1 MKFKTIKSIV
11 VAVLFLIAANSSA
24 QERIA
29 VPLSN
34 PTSSGV
40 LKMGIVSGAITITGY
55 NGKEVVVIGTK
66 RAEKKRK
73 NKSKNK
79 YGLKKISNKSMEF
92 SVEEYNNTVRVES
105 TPMATIDFE
114 IKVPVNFSL
123 KVSTVNRGF
132 IAVSKVKGA
141 IEVSNVNGK
150 ITLKDI
156 AGSVSADTVNG
167 DIVANLLKVTPNTA
181 MAFSNLNGKLDVT
194 LPKSIKANVK
204 IKSDRGEIFTDFDLK
219 SNPQKAKV
227 TKGKSS
233 KNGVYKVKVENWII
247 GSINGGGPEI
257 SFKTF
262 NGDIILRAK

>member
-1 MKFKTIKSIV
+1 MKLKAIKSIA
-11 VAVLFLIAANSSA
+11 VAILFLMVANSSA
-24 QERIA
+24 QEKIS

-34 PTSSGV
+34 PSNSGV

-55 NGKEVVVIGTK
+55 NGNEVVVIGTK
-66 RAEKKRK
+66 RAERKRK

-92 SVEEYNNTVRVES
+92 SVEEYDNTVKVES
-105 TPMATIDFE
+105 TPMTTIDFE

-132 IAVSKVKGA
+132 IEVSNIKGA

-156 AGSVSADTVNG
+156 TGSVSADTVNG

-204 IKSDRGEIFTDFDLK
+204 IKSDRGEIFTDFDLQSK
-219 SNPQKAKV
+219 PQKAKV
-227 TKGKSS
+227 TKGKAS
-233 KNGVYKVKVENWII
+233 KGGVYKVKVENWIT

>member
-1 MKFKTIKSIV
+1 MKFKAIKSIA
-11 VAVLFLIAANSSA
+11 VAVLFLMVANSSA

-29 VPLSN
+29 VPLSKPN
-34 PTSSGV
+34 SSGT
-40 LKMGIVSGAITITGY
+40 LQMGIVSGAITITGY
-55 NGKEVVVIGTK
+55 TGKEVVVIGTK
-66 RAEKKRK
+66 RVEKKRK
-73 NKSKNK
+73 NKSNK
-79 YGLKKISNKSMEF
+79 YGLKKISNNSMEF
-92 SVEEYNNTVRVES
+92 SVEEYENTVRVES
-105 TPMATIDFE
+105 TPMGTIDFE

-132 IAVSKVKGA
+132 IDISNIKGA

-156 AGSVSADTVNG
+156 TGSVSADTVNG
-167 DIVANLLKVTPNTA
+167 DIIANLLKVTPNTA

-227 TKGKSS
+227 TKGKATKS
-233 KNGVYKVKVENWII
+233 GAYKVKVENWIT

-262 NGDIILRAK
+262 NGDVILRSK

>member
-1 MKFKTIKSIV
+1 MV
-11 VAVLFLIAANSSA
+11 ANSSA
-24 QERIA
+24 QEKIA

-34 PTSSGV
+34 PNNSGV

-55 NGKEVVVIGTK
+55 NGKEVIVIGTR

-73 NKSKNK
+73 SKPNK

-92 SVEEYNNTVRVES
+92 SVEEYDNTVKVES

-132 IAVSKVKGA
+132 IEVSNIKGA

-156 AGSVSADTVNG
+156 RGSVSADTVNG
-167 DIVANLLKVTPNTA
+167 DIVANLLKVTPKTA
-181 MAFSNLNGKLDVT
+181 MAFSNLNGKLDIT

-204 IKSDRGEIFTDFDLK
+204 IKSDRGEIFTDFDLQSK
-219 SNPQKAKV
+219 PQKAKV
-227 TKGKSS
+227 TKGKAS
-233 KNGVYKVKVENWII
+233 KNGVYKVKVENWIT

>member
-1 MKFKTIKSIV
+1 MKLKTIKSIA
-11 VAVLFLIAANSSA
+11 VAILFLMAGNSSA
-24 QERIA
+24 QEKIS

-34 PTSSGV
+34 PNNSGV
-40 LKMGIVSGAITITGY
+40 LKMGIISGAITITGY

-66 RAEKKRK
+66 RKEKKRK

-92 SVEEYNNTVRVES
+92 SVEEYDNTVKVES
-105 TPMATIDFE
+105 TPMSTIDFE

-132 IAVSKVKGA
+132 IEISNIKGA
-141 IEVSNVNGK
+141 IEVSNVNGR

-156 AGSVSADTVNG
+156 TGSVSADTVNG
-167 DIVANLLKVTPNTA
+167 DIVANLLKVTSNTA
-181 MAFSNLNGKLDVT
+181 MAFSNLNGKLDIT

-227 TKGKSS
+227 TKGRASRD
-233 KNGVYKVKVENWII
+233 GVYKVKVENWII

-257 SFKTF
+257 LFKTF
-262 NGDIILRAK
+262 NGDIILRSK

>member
-1 MKFKTIKSIV
+1 MKFKAIKSIA
-11 VAVLFLIAANSSA
+11 VAILFLMVANSSA

-34 PTSSGV
+34 PSNSGI
-40 LKMGIVSGAITITGY
+40 LKMGIVSGSITITGY
-55 NGKEVVVIGTK
+55 NGKDVVVVGTK
-66 RAEKKRK
+66 RTEEKRK
-73 NKSKNK
+73 SKPNK
-79 YGLKKISNKSMEF
+79 YGLKKVPNNSMEF
-92 SVEEYNNTVRVES
+92 SVEEYDNTVKVRS
-105 TPMATIDFE
+105 TPMVTIDFE

-123 KVSTVNRGF
+123 NVSTVNEGF
-132 IAVSKVKGA
+132 IEISNIKGA

-156 AGSVSADTVNG
+156 RGSVSADTVNG

-181 MAFSNLNGKLDVT
+181 MAFSNLNGKLDIT

-204 IKSDRGEIFTDFDLK
+204 IKSDSGEIFTDFDLK
-219 SNPQKAKV
+219 SNPQKAKI
-227 TKGKSS
+227 TKGKAS
-233 KNGVYKVKVENWII
+233 NDGVYKVKIENWIT

-262 NGDIILRAK
+262 NGDIILRSK

>member
-1 MKFKTIKSIV
+1 MKFKTIKSIA
-11 VAVLFLIAANSSA
+11 VAVLFLMVANSSA
-24 QERIA
+24 QEKIT
-29 VPLSN
+29 VPLSSPN
-34 PTSSGV
+34 SSGT
-40 LKMGIVSGAITITGY
+40 LQMGIVSGAITITGY
-55 NGKEVVVIGTK
+55 TGKEVVVVGTK

-73 NKSKNK
+73 SKSNK
-79 YGLKKISNKSMEF
+79 YGLKKISNNSMEF
-92 SVEEYNNTVRVES
+92 SAQEYDNTVRIES

-123 KVSTVNRGF
+123 KVSTVNRGY
-132 IAVSKVKGA
+132 IDISNIKGA

-156 AGSVSADTVNG
+156 TGSVSADTVNG
-167 DIVANLLKVTPNTA
+167 DIIANLLKVTPNTA

-194 LPKSIKANVK
+194 LPKSIKATVK

-227 TKGKSS
+227 TKGKAS
-233 KNGVYKVKVENWII
+233 KGGVYKVKVENWIT

-262 NGDIILRAK
+262 NGDVILRSK